1 MRLTQEEF
9 NSLVKIQWLEKTTKD
24 GIIYY
29 SPVDEVSTRLF
40 NLDLLKKIL
49 VTKFRAQPAI
59 ITIPNYDLSQP
70 VLLFP
75 DLTLKLPPELEIIS
89 NTSLAIKRDKT
100 NIFMINMS
108 LNRVVLVFLLI
119 ISTVIVIITIHAKH
133 ECENY
138 AKIITHTCNLIKMA
152 RANGVKSFLLSRL
165 LS

>member
-108 LNRVVLVFLLI
+108 
-119 ISTVIVIITIHAKH
+119 
-133 ECENY
+133 Y
-138 AKIITHTCNLIKMA
+138 
-152 RANGVKSFLLSRL
+152 
-165 LS
+165 